1 MGSAI
6 SAPVLRV
13 DSHGKTSGAAQYLAD
28 MRFPEL
34 QYARIVR
41 STRARAWIRAVHV
54 PDLPEG
60 YHYVDH
66 THIPDGGCNC
76 VEMIMRDWRA
86 FAGDLTSYYGE
97 TIGLVV
103 GPERAT
109 VLALTEAITV
119 DYEDIDPIL
128 TIDDALSGTKAP
140 IHNDDNLFAD
150 YHLTKGDPDAAFRSA
165 ARVIEGTYQ
174 SGVQE
179 HVYLEPQSLVA
190 TTEAG
195 KLTIYAST
203 QCPFYIRHSV
213 ATAMGLSED
222 EVRVVHTVTGGGF
235 GGKEHY
241 PDVLAVPLAVATRV
255 AGKPVQIVLSREE
268 DLAYTSKRHA
278 SRITIRTAL
287 DASGAIIGMEL
298 DTIIDAGAYESS
310 SRVVLQRALFTGIGV
325 YEIPSVRAHGRAV
338 ATNSVPADAFRGFGA
353 PQGLFA
359 IEMHMSQI
367 ARELGVD
374 EDAYRSRYFAR
385 RGSVTIT
392 NGHVFEEVKL
402 DELIAEIKRL
412 SDYDAR
418 RARCTPGSGRGIAM
432 SFIQHG
438 SGFTGSGE
446 RDIIKAKVRLRRTG
460 DGTVEIH
467 ASCVEIGQGVDTTHR
482 KIVADTLGIPYTD
495 VVLVNTDTDRTP
507 DSGPTCA
514 SRSASV
520 VGYLIQEAAKKLAAR
535 MDEPGEIEVLQ
546 EYAHPDEV
554 TWDPV
559 QLQGDAYPAY
569 SWGVNCVEVE
579 VDPVTMEVTTTG
591 IWATYDIGR
600 ALDALVVQGQ
610 IDGGMIQGLGYGHIE
625 KMESADGRFLQVTM
639 ADYAI
644 PTSLDYPRVASAL
657 VDNPYRNGPSGA
669 KGAGEVVLDG
679 AAPAFAL
686 AVQRALDTNLY
697 RIPVTPEY
705 LQEAVHHGSHEL
717 NNVHP

>member
-1 MGSAI
+1 
-6 SAPVLRV
+6 V
-13 DSHGKTSGAAQYLAD
+13 
-28 MRFPEL
+28 
-34 QYARIVR
+34 
-41 STRARAWIRAVHV
+41 W
-54 PDLPEG
+54 
-60 YHYVDH
+60 
-66 THIPDGGCNC
+66 
-76 VEMIMRDWRA
+76 
-86 FAGDLTSYYGE
+86 
-97 TIGLVV
+97 
-103 GPERAT
+103 
-109 VLALTEAITV
+109 
-119 DYEDIDPIL
+119 
-128 TIDDALSGTKAP
+128 
-140 IHNDDNLFAD
+140 
-150 YHLTKGDPDAAFRSA
+150 
-165 ARVIEGTYQ
+165 
-174 SGVQE
+174 
-179 HVYLEPQSLVA
+179 
-190 TTEAG
+190 
-195 KLTIYAST
+195 
-203 QCPFYIRHSV
+203 
-213 ATAMGLSED
+213 
-222 EVRVVHTVTGGGF
+222 
-235 GGKEHY
+235 
-241 PDVLAVPLAVATRV
+241 
-255 AGKPVQIVLSREE
+255 
-268 DLAYTSKRHA
+268 
-278 SRITIRTAL
+278 
-287 DASGAIIGMEL
+287 
-298 DTIIDAGAYESS
+298 
-310 SRVVLQRALFTGIGV
+310 
-325 YEIPSVRAHGRAV
+325 
-338 ATNSVPADAFRGFGA
+338 
-353 PQGLFA
+353 
-359 IEMHMSQI
+359 
-367 ARELGVD
+367 
-374 EDAYRSRYFAR
+374 
-385 RGSVTIT
+385 
-392 NGHVFEEVKL
+392 
-402 DELIAEIKRL
+402 
-412 SDYDAR
+412 
-418 RARCTPGSGRGIAM
+418 
-432 SFIQHG
+432 
-438 SGFTGSGE
+438 
-446 RDIIKAKVRLRRTG
+446 
-460 DGTVEIH
+460 
-467 ASCVEIGQGVDTTHR
+467 EIGQGVDTTHR

-657 VDNPYRNGPSGA
+657 VGNPYRNGPSGA